1 MSVVLIGSNATED
14 WRTALAEALAEP
26 VLAFDQLGAA
36 GSATI
41 AVLAGA
47 LDDSLSRFDELEL
60 LISMQAGVE
69 SLLDPELVPSHVQIA
84 RAKDPSLREQ
94 MVQCVLLHVLSA
106 HRHAIDYRNQQR
118 QHRWRQLWQ
127 PPAQDRQVGILGAG
141 ELGAAAGQAL
151 AALGFPVTGWSRTPK
166 EVPGVRCLWGD
177 DALAQMLSV
186 SDILVCLLPL
196 TTATRGL
203 IDASRLAQLPRGAT
217 VVSLG
222 RGGQIDE
229 PALLDALDRGHLDG
243 AILDVFS
250 VEPLPPTHP
259 LWDHER
265 VIVYPHVAA
274 DADPRTGAAAAA
286 DLIRRHRAGQPLD
299 WVVDRRQGY

>member
-1 MSVVLIGSNATED
+1 MSVALIGSNATEA
-14 WRTALAEALAEP
+14 WRTALAQALGEP
-26 VLAFDQLGAA
+26 VLTFDQPGAA

-47 LDDSLSRFDELEL
+47 LNDSVARFGELEL
-60 LISMQAGVE
+60 LISVQAGVE

-84 RAKDPSLREQ
+84 RAKDPSLREH

-118 QHRWRQLWQ
+118 EHQWRQLWQ
-127 PPAQDRQVGILGAG
+127 QRAHDRQVGILGVG
-141 ELGAAAGQAL
+141 ELGAAAGRAL

-177 DALAQMLSV
+177 DTLAQMLSV

-203 IDASRLAQLPRGAT
+203 IDASRLAQLPHGAT

-229 PALLDALDRGHLDG
+229 AALIDALDRGRLGG

-250 VEPLPPTHP
+250 AEPLPSTHP
-259 LWDHER
+259 FWDHER
-265 VIVYPHVAA
+265 VMVYPHVAA
-274 DADPRTGAAAAA
+274 DPVPQTGAAAAA
-286 DLIRRHRAGQPLD
+286 HLIRRHRHGQPLEG
-299 WVVDRRQGY
+299 VVDRRQGY